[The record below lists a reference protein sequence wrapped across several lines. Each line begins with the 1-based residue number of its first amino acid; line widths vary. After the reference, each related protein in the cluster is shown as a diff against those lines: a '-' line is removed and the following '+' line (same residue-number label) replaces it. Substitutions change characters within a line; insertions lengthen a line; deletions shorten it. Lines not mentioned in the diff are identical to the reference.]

1 MPDYQE
7 QWRQYRRRR
16 LQFFLAFAGYIP
28 FCFAVAM
35 VSIGM
40 FQTFIPAFVAAVLWM
55 GLFAWVG
62 CRVTLW
68 RCPRCE
74 KIFSGSWWYN
84 TGFLARQCVHCGLQ
98 KYGN

>member
-16 LQFFLAFAGYIP
+16 VEFFLAFAGYVP
-28 FCFAVAM
+28 FCFAVAV

-40 FQTFIPAFVAAVLWM
+40 FQTFIPA
-55 GLFAWVG
+55 
-62 CRVTLW
+62 
-68 RCPRCE
+68 
-74 KIFSGSWWYN
+74 FSGSWWYN
-84 TGFLARQCVHCGLQ
+84 TGFLARQCVHCGLR